1 MSALVDIIWRKTR
14 LVRQQGQQEEREAHQ
29 RALGRLIVPNVPAWR
44 EETLFCEACG
54 RALLVGEHSLVVSRG
69 EELLLACPLC
79 QDRLLA
85 DGCTRV
91 AAGPQIAAESSLAH
105 VNEQE
110 RLAV

>member
-1 MSALVDIIWRKTR
+1 MRD
-14 LVRQQGQQEEREAHQ
+14 
-29 RALGRLIVPNVPAWR
+29 VPAWR
-44 EETLFCEACG
+44 EETLYCEGCG
-54 RALLVGEHSLVVSRG
+54 RALLVGERPLIVSRG

-85 DGCTRV
+85 DGYTRM